1 MCGWP
6 HSLLDWDILFLLPL
20 PWWGPV
26 LAPVLI
32 ALLMIAWGTLTCQVE
47 TTRSSW
53 RSDAAAWGMNLVG
66 TGLALYV
73 FMADTIQ
80 VADQGVEVLRNVLPA
95 RFNWPLF
102 GLALLL
108 MAAPVL
114 QAYQQ
119 IPNRAIAKPLN
130 YE

>member
-1 MCGWP
+1 
-6 HSLLDWDILFLLPL
+6 
-20 PWWGPV
+20 
-26 LAPVLI
+26 
-32 ALLMIAWGTLTCQVE
+32 
-47 TTRSSW
+47 
-53 RSDAAAWGMNLVG
+53 
-66 TGLALYV
+66 
-73 FMADTIQ
+73 MADTIR

-102 GLALLL
+102 AFALLL

-119 IPNRAIAKPLN
+119 ISNRTKAKQLN